1 MIQIC
6 IGNDLPVPQLSS
18 HEVFMAVTR
27 RRFLAAAAT
36 VAAHNALTGKAAN
49 RVAAD
54 TTNASHGSS
63 ADAPL
68 LPLRQPGFVADLAAE
83 PWRMWHDSAAA
94 WQSDKLYLP
103 DDKPVLKKL
112 PVNAPTGGWGILD
125 ESHGWE
131 AMLPASFEQYAANP
145 MGGRSVTGVGWLW
158 RRFKT
163 PKIPSGQRL
172 IVHFRGARL
181 RAEVYI
187 NKKLCAYNLL
197 TELPFD
203 ADITDAVTDDGEN
216 LLAVRITN
224 PGGIMAWVDW
234 GVIKWGQYEVPDS
247 RGIGGLDA
255 GIELLLRNEVEVTDL
270 WVRNKPKIKDVTLFA
285 EVINKSAKPW
295 RGHVHLKINDD
306 GQSLWHQT
314 IALKLAPG

>member
-94 WQSDKLYLP
+94 
-103 DDKPVLKKL
+103 
-112 PVNAPTGGWGILD
+112 
-125 ESHGWE
+125 
-131 AMLPASFEQYAANP
+131 
-145 MGGRSVTGVGWLW
+145 
-158 RRFKT
+158 
-163 PKIPSGQRL
+163 
-172 IVHFRGARL
+172 
-181 RAEVYI
+181 
-187 NKKLCAYNLL
+187 
-197 TELPFD
+197 
-203 ADITDAVTDDGEN
+203 
-216 LLAVRITN
+216 
-224 PGGIMAWVDW
+224 
-234 GVIKWGQYEVPDS
+234 
-247 RGIGGLDA
+247 
-255 GIELLLRNEVEVTDL
+255 
-270 WVRNKPKIKDVTLFA
+270 
-285 EVINKSAKPW
+285 
-295 RGHVHLKINDD
+295 
-306 GQSLWHQT
+306 
-314 IALKLAPG
+314 